1 MTKETHTKQKARPT
15 ERRKSFGRGFSLV
28 ESLVAIVILITAIT
42 GVSSAIRTA
51 ISSYTLSRDQ
61 IIAFYLAQE
70 GFEFIRN
77 MRDQNALNTP
87 ALPWLTGIAS
97 NINDPCWFG
106 NACIVDPI
114 NSNVPTRCSAIGSC
128 PVLRQDTTNLFFGH
142 NGAWAATKFRR
153 EIILTQVDAKEIS
166 VLVTVSWTH
175 GSSNQE
181 FRARE
186 NILNWP

>member
-1 MTKETHTKQKARPT
+1 MTKETHTKQNARPT

-42 GVSSAIRTA
+42 GVSSAVRTA
-51 ISSYTLSRDQ
+51 ISSYTFSRDQ
-61 IIAFYLAQE
+61 ITAFYLAQE

-77 MRDQNALNTP
+77 MRDENALNNRN
-87 ALPWLTGIAS
+87 WLTGIAS

-114 NSNVPTRCSAIGSC
+114 NSTVPTRCSAIESC
-128 PVLRQDTTNLFFGH
+128 PLLRQDATNLFYGH
-142 NGAWAATKFRR
+142 NGAWSETKFRR
-153 EIILTQVDAKEIS
+153 EIIITQVDAKEIS
-166 VLVTVSWTH
+166 VLVTINWMH
-175 GSSNQE
+175 GSTNQE
-181 FRARE
+181 FQARE